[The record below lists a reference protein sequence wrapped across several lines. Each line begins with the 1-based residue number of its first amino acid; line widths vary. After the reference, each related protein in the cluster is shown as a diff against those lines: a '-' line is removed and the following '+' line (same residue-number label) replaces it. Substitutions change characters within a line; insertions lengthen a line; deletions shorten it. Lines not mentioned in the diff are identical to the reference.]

1 MIPSV
6 LLTAAPFGS
15 NYINSEETHRKEK
28 RAVNSGDYQCACRFC
43 RRKAKVAGGNKNG
56 HRRDSLPAWISSQPP
71 NEALP
76 SSRATAPEEVHDQ
89 RNDGDYQQKV
99 NQPTGNVER
108 EKSQQ
113 PQYKQHNE

>member
-1 MIPSV
+1 
-6 LLTAAPFGS
+6 LQAF
-15 NYINSEETHRKEK
+15 
-28 RAVNSGDYQCACRFC
+28 
-43 RRKAKVAGGNKNG
+43 
-56 HRRDSLPAWISSQPP
+56 
-71 NEALP
+71 

>member
-1 MIPSV
+1 MV
-6 LLTAAPFGS
+6 LTTGATF
-15 NYINSEETHRKEK
+15 H
-28 RAVNSGDYQCACRFC
+28 VWSGVRGEGCS
-43 RRKAKVAGGNKNG
+43 GGNNSG